1 MDQKHI
7 IEAGLG
13 LADGIGLKFSVA
25 RLFGGVHKCV
35 KFHSHSSYLASTCF
49 TRYPAGQKLNLDDAL
64 TWVMGFG
71 QNLV

>member
-1 MDQKHI
+1 MDQKHL

-13 LADGIGLKFSVA
+13 LADGIGLIFGVA
-25 RLFGGVHKCV
+25 WLFGGVLMCA
-35 KFHSHSSYLASTCF
+35 KFHSHRSYLASTCF
-49 TRYPAGQKLNLDDAL
+49 TRYPAGQKLHLDDAL